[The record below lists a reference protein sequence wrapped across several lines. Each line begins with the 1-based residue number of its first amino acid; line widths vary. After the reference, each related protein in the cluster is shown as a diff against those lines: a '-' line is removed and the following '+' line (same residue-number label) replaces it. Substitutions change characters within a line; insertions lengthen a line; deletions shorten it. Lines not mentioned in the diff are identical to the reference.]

1 MINFHLNDTVIKSL
15 TSNELNILRYIYK
28 NPEEIADLSVHEFA
42 VKVCYSTATVMR
54 FCKKLGYSGF
64 AEFKYSLRRHMG
76 EQTKTAS
83 GGEKYSL
90 DISRIVDSLSYNT
103 EGTARLIQE
112 EQLYQTF
119 RYLDSACALY
129 LWAPGG
135 VTSILTDYFEKLL
148 FSIGRQKVYKIDSPR
163 IGEHILRDLHTEA
176 LLILISTTGDFPPT
190 AKLARLARMNNIPV
204 LSITPYA
211 NNTIAEFGTIN
222 FRFFTNQRENRG
234 AEFTSRLPVFFV
246 IQFII
251 HAYLLYRQD
260 HSSLARAYPA
270 SLGNPGTLSL
280 SFLENAHSL
289 AFTDTEKEILKYFES
304 HLPSCAFLGLKD
316 LESRL
321 YTSGATI
328 VRFCQ
333 KLGFKGFNELKYQIR
348 LQLEN
353 QQNPQ
358 YSANSLI
365 SHSIAIFKDNL
376 EAIDIPS
383 LCDIVD
389 FLTSDRPVYIY
400 GNELSSVAAKYL
412 HMILTTLDYPS
423 ILLEWPRLLDG
434 LTYEMSSDAI
444 LFVITA
450 HGDAPRYLPAFQ
462 KTQQR
467 GICSVLLTC
476 EADSPLL
483 ATCTYGLYTN
493 DQNEEYHHV
502 DVNSRLGILT
512 VVQILIELIVHK
524 KMGEKAACKYR
535 SQQ

>member
-15 TSNELNILRYIYK
+15 TGNELNILRYIYK
-28 NPEEIADLSVHEFA
+28 QPERIPDMSVHEFA
-42 VKVCYSTATVMR
+42 VAVSYSTATVMR

-64 AEFKYSLRRHMG
+64 AELKYTLRRQLG
-76 EQTKTAS
+76 ERTRS
-83 GGEKYSL
+83 FPVGESYSL
-90 DISRIVDSLSYNT
+90 DIRRMVDNLSYNT

-119 RYLDSACALY
+119 RYLDSDCALY

-163 IGEHILRDLHTEA
+163 IGEHILRDLSTEA

-190 AKLARLARMNNIPV
+190 AKLARLARMNSIPI

-211 NNTIAEFGTIN
+211 NNAIAEFGTIN

-251 HAYLLYRQD
+251 HGYLLYRQD
-260 HSSLARAYPA
+260 HSAPVFSEPQ
-270 SLGNPGTLSL
+270 NPSALSL
-280 SFLENAHSL
+280 PLLEKARL
-289 AFTDTEKEILKYFES
+289 LDLTETEKEILGYFES

-316 LESRL
+316 LESNL

-333 KLGFKGFNELKYQIR
+333 KLGFQGFNELKYQLR
-348 LQLEN
+348 SQLEQQRN
-353 QQNPQ
+353 QQ

-365 SHSIAIFKDNL
+365 SRSIAVFKDNL
-376 EAIDIPS
+376 EAMDIAS
-383 LCDIVD
+383 LYEIADI
-389 FLTSDRPVYIY
+389 LTSDRPVYIY

-412 HMILTTLDYPS
+412 HTILTTLDCPS
-423 ILLEWPRLLDG
+423 ILLEWPRLLNG
-434 LTYEMSSDAI
+434 LTYEMSSDAV
-444 LFVITA
+444 LFVITT
-450 HGDAPRYLPAFQ
+450 HGDALRYLPAFQ
-462 KTQQR
+462 KTRQK
-467 GICSVLLTC
+467 GICTVLLTC

-483 ATCTYGLYTN
+483 ATCTYGLCTN
-493 DQNEEYHHV
+493 DRNEEYHHV
-502 DVNSRLGILT
+502 DVNGRLGILT
-512 VVQILIELIVHK
+512 VVQILIELIVQK
-524 KMGEKAACKYR
+524 KMTET
-535 SQQ
+535 SMPVNPS

>member
-1 MINFHLNDTVIKSL
+1 MPK
-15 TSNELNILRYIYK
+15 
-28 NPEEIADLSVHEFA
+28 A
-42 VKVCYSTATVMR
+42 
-54 FCKKLGYSGF
+54 G
-64 AEFKYSLRRHMG
+64 
-76 EQTKTAS
+76 
-83 GGEKYSL
+83 
-90 DISRIVDSLSYNT
+90 T
-103 EGTARLIQE
+103 E
-112 EQLYQTF
+112 
-119 RYLDSACALY
+119 
-129 LWAPGG
+129 
-135 VTSILTDYFEKLL
+135 
-148 FSIGRQKVYKIDSPR
+148 
-163 IGEHILRDLHTEA
+163 
-176 LLILISTTGDFPPT
+176 
-190 AKLARLARMNNIPV
+190 
-204 LSITPYA
+204 
-211 NNTIAEFGTIN
+211 
-222 FRFFTNQRENRG
+222 
-234 AEFTSRLPVFFV
+234 RLP
-246 IQFII
+246 
-251 HAYLLYRQD
+251 
-260 HSSLARAYPA
+260 
-270 SLGNPGTLSL
+270 
-280 SFLENAHSL
+280 
-289 AFTDTEKEILKYFES
+289 
-304 HLPSCAFLGLKD
+304 
-316 LESRL
+316 
-321 YTSGATI
+321 
-328 VRFCQ
+328 
-333 KLGFKGFNELKYQIR
+333 FKGFNELKYQIR